1 MHKSLDKEHE
11 RCIISP
17 SRAPIV
23 PKRREGKVIM
33 SIGNRLR
40 ELRGSRTQR
49 DVAAAVGI
57 TTSSYAMY
65 ERDERTPRD
74 EVKARLAKFY
84 NVTVQELFFS

>member
-1 MHKSLDKEHE
+1 M
-11 RCIISP
+11 
-17 SRAPIV
+17 

-40 ELRGSRTQR
+40 ELRGSRPHR

-57 TTSSYAMY
+57 TTSTNAMN

-74 EVKARLAKFY
+74 EMKVRLAKFY
-84 NVTVQELFFS
+84 NVTVQDLFFS